1 MEFLI
6 ILFIIYSF
14 FQWLLGDKKKQEE
27 LKRRRKQQ
35 QMEQEQD
42 PRFDNPRTARQQEER
57 REPQSWEDAM
67 KELESIFSGEPV
79 ETAEERRAREE
90 AEYRRPEPKPVMS
103 QQPKPSENPFMDD
116 ASLSA
121 RRSSNRRSEPGLREL
136 EEAGNNPIFQRKADV
151 VYDAYN
157 HTDGTGSRHTT
168 GAIKLLKDADS
179 NQKAIIL
186 KEILD
191 KPLSRRR
198 HEVRVF

>member
-14 FQWLLGDKKKQEE
+14 FQWLLGDKKKQQE
-27 LKRRRKQQ
+27 LKRRRQQQ

-67 KELESIFSGEPV
+67 KELESIFSPEPV

-90 AEYRRPEPKPVMS
+90 AEYRRPEPQPVFS
-103 QQPKPSENPFMDD
+103 PQPKPSDNPFM
-116 ASLSA
+116 AHAGMSSS
-121 RRSSNRRSEPGLREL
+121 RSSNRRAEPGLREL
-136 EEAGNNPIFQRKADV
+136 EEAGDNPIFQKTDV
-151 VYDAYN
+151 AYDVYN
-157 HTDGTGSRHTT
+157 HTAGTGSRHTT
-168 GAIKLLKDADS
+168 GAVKLLKDQDS
-179 NQKAIIL
+179 NQMAIIL

-198 HEVRVF
+198 HEVRIF